1 MRLRSKNSSVNS
13 NMFLLCEVYD
23 FKRFRIVVSFMS
35 FLGLVPGEYASER
48 KQIGVTKIGSPR
60 LRRILTKTV
69 WRIVF
74 LKQKVRS

>member
-1 MRLRSKNSSVNS
+1 
-13 NMFLLCEVYD
+13 
-23 FKRFRIVVSFMS
+23 MS

-69 WRIVF
+69 WRIAF